1 MTTLVAYYHRLT
13 DSSVIAQGQR
23 LQRRSFSA
31 LWAGLLVSGLLAAGW
46 VLFVWV
52 A

>member
-1 MTTLVAYYHRLT
+1 MTTLVAYYRRLT

-23 LQRRSFSA
+23 LERRSFSA
-31 LWAGLLVSGLLAAGW
+31 VWAGLVVSGILATGW
-46 VLFVWV
+46 ILFMWV